1 MENSNNFKNEW
12 NLWYHHQKDNWS
24 LDGYRKLYTI
34 KNISDFW
41 NLYNNWD
48 KIGGIRNKHFFLMKN
63 NIKPLWE
70 DPQNIKGGCWSY
82 KLNDFLIPEIWEFLS
97 IYLVAE
103 KLSKNSDN
111 ICGISVCN
119 KKNNNS
125 VIKIWIKI
133 NKDKNIK
140 LLNEDILKKI
150 GTDIIYIAHMP
161 NS

>member
-1 MENSNNFKNEW
+1 MENNDNFKNEW
-12 NLWYHHQKDNWS
+12 ILWYHHQKDNWS

-70 DPQNIKGGCWSY
+70 DPENIKGGCWSY

-103 KLSKNSDN
+103 KLSKNPDN

-140 LLNEDILKKI
+140 LLNENILKKI